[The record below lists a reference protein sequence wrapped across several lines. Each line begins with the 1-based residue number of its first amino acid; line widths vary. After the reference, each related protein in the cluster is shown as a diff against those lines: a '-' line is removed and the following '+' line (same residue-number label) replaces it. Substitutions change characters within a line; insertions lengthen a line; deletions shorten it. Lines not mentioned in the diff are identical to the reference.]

1 MALADWVL
9 GGSRGG
15 LTSEQKKQ
23 INESYKP
30 GSYGHSTYSG
40 LGRKPNSSSSSGGSS
55 SKGSS
60 GGSSSGGG
68 ASVPAYDPYAAYQ
81 AQLQAIY
88 EEQRRA
94 AEEAE
99 RRKREAAQAA
109 YDRNMAALGSA
120 YQNQLSGLKQNYES
134 TLGTLENDYNQGVD
148 GVNKQADNAQQ
159 QAYINYMMSKRDL
172 GQQMSAQGLSGGAA
186 ESTLAGLY
194 NEYGNSRNTIDS
206 GRNDNLASL
215 RNSYDSS
222 KASALQSYNGQLSDA
237 EAAKLAY
244 EMQLEQNL
252 ANAIADAASVNY
264 DQQFALSQNYLS
276 QLSDIQQAQAAATQK
291 ASAQSYSAGNST
303 RSVSTRQAG
312 VAGSGSN
319 AYRLA
324 QQVYSSY
331 QNPDDVVD
339 ALMLSGVSNQD
350 ILDILN
356 QMGIN

>member
-68 ASVPAYDPYAAYQ
+68 ASAPAYDPYAAYQ

-109 YDRNMAALGSA
+109 YNRNMAALGSA

-134 TLGTLENDYNQGVD
+134 ALGTLENDYNQGVD

-172 GQQMSAQGLSGGAA
+172 GQQMSAQ
-186 ESTLAGLY
+186 
-194 NEYGNSRNTIDS
+194 
-206 GRNDNLASL
+206 
-215 RNSYDSS
+215 
-222 KASALQSYNGQLSDA
+222 
-237 EAAKLAY
+237 
-244 EMQLEQNL
+244 
-252 ANAIADAASVNY
+252 
-264 DQQFALSQNYLS
+264 
-276 QLSDIQQAQAAATQK
+276 
-291 ASAQSYSAGNST
+291 
-303 RSVSTRQAG
+303 
-312 VAGSGSN
+312 
-319 AYRLA
+319 
-324 QQVYSSY
+324 
-331 QNPDDVVD
+331 
-339 ALMLSGVSNQD
+339 
-350 ILDILN
+350 
-356 QMGIN
+356 